1 MQHRTDK
8 RAEFYAI
15 LSLFGRTVGPSGA
28 TQRGRGMKRPATSGD
43 PAADGVDDDLSPV
56 ELSIVLR
63 ALWVWRGQ
71 LGRVG
76 TEQPIPGLATVE
88 ARRNVDEITRKLG
101 GDPDAYFFGL
111 DLSQHGSGQPC
122 H

>member
-1 MQHRTDK
+1 MTHLIDR
-8 RAEFYAI
+8 E
-15 LSLFGRTVGPSGA
+15 
-28 TQRGRGMKRPATSGD
+28 D
-43 PAADGVDDDLSPV
+43 PVASVVDYGFSVDDVCL
-56 ELSIVLR
+56 VLN

-76 TEQPIPGLATVE
+76 SGQPIQGLGTAE
-88 ARRNVDEITRKLG
+88 ASKNVGEIARKLG

-111 DLSQHGSGQPC
+111 NFPQC

>member
-1 MQHRTDK
+1 
-8 RAEFYAI
+8 
-15 LSLFGRTVGPSGA
+15 
-28 TQRGRGMKRPATSGD
+28 MKRPAASWD
-43 PAADGVDDDLSPV
+43 PDADGIDDDLSPD

-76 TEQPIPGLATVE
+76 TQQPIPGLATVE
-88 ARRNVDEITRKLG
+88 ARKNVDEIARKLG
-101 GDPDAYFFGL
+101 GDPDAYLFGL
-111 DLSQHGSGQPC
+111 DLSQRGSGQPC